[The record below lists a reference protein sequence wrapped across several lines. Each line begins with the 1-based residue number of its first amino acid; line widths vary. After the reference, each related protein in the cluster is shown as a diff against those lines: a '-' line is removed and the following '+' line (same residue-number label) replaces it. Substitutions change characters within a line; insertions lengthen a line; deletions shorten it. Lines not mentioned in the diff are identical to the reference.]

1 MDLMGVW
8 KGGGKNDAKG
18 VLKDGL
24 ATTCDEGEKVLRGG
38 RPEVVFWMCYILDV
52 N

>member
-1 MDLMGVW
+1 MGVW

-24 ATTCDEGEKVLRGG
+24 ATTCDEGEKVLRGEG
-38 RPEVVFWMCYILDV
+38 LKLCSGCATF
-52 N
+52 